1 MATIVP
7 TMPPSPAPTWP
18 APSTPTVAPVAMTSA
33 DVARAAARMHVTVAA
48 SLLGDHYFQNLAR
61 VAAALQAATRSY
73 LKGVAGIATLQTE
86 SSARDDLTRLLTLP
100 GRWGPGPTVEVP
112 SLDGTFAVLLVS
124 YPLTGLP
131 VQAFYQL
138 DGRLHALTLTP
149 GLSSDRALG
158 NFHMR
163 FDRAVDVTGDGRKE
177 LIVRTDWLSGD
188 SSPYTIGILGWDGRR
203 LAPLFIGDVSNW
215 SVGQADWQLVPHGG
229 SQDVVMR
236 CLAWGPFDH
245 HLLQHPTLT
254 RAYRW
259 NGNAFTLAN
268 VALAPAIDL
277 RDAFNRAEVAF
288 RQGAYA
294 TAISRYRVVT
304 SDHTLQPEKDDRT
317 NWVALAWLRIGQSPA
332 LLGDARPAPTSL
344 ARAVAAGG
352 TIDSLARA
360 FGDALGPTD
369 KVAQAFAA
377 LQASDGRDNCR
388 TGRLPIW
395 AT

>member
-1 MATIVP
+1 M
-7 TMPPSPAPTWP
+7 
-18 APSTPTVAPVAMTSA
+18 
-33 DVARAAARMHVTVAA
+33 
-48 SLLGDHYFQNLAR
+48 
-61 VAAALQAATRSY
+61 
-73 LKGVAGIATLQTE
+73 
-86 SSARDDLTRLLTLP
+86 
-100 GRWGPGPTVEVP
+100 
-112 SLDGTFAVLLVS
+112 
-124 YPLTGLP
+124 
-131 VQAFYQL
+131 
-138 DGRLHALTLTP
+138 
-149 GLSSDRALG
+149 
-158 NFHMR
+158 
-163 FDRAVDVTGDGRKE
+163 
-177 LIVRTDWLSGD
+177 RTDWLSGN

-236 CLAWGPFDH
+236 CPAWGPFDH

-369 KVAQAFAA
+369 KVAQTFAA
-377 LQASDGRDNCR
+377 LQASDGARQLQDGTASNLGYVIDPSGLFFPGNVRSIAQGTLQRNASPGSAPTPSATTDGLHAAR
-388 TGRLPIW
+388 TCTIAEGLASGSQSTLR
-395 AT
+395 